1 MLKVVI
7 HSLVPG
13 MIYSLLAM
21 GFALVYNTTKVFHIA
36 AAAVYVFAANVFYW
50 LSQTSA
56 LQLSLP
62 LAALIAIL
70 SSMALSLAM
79 EWLVYRP
86 LHRRGASN
94 NVSLVASIGM
104 MTVIVNLMVLF
115 FDLGSKLFVRPSE
128 NGALITT
135 PQLLELVVGGLVA
148 AAFLLLVQ
156 KTRWGIGLR
165 ALSDDPRLFET
176 LGYKVSRTRTMVFLI
191 SGALLAVASCLSAYD
206 IGVEPGNGF
215 KMLTYAMV
223 AMIVGGT
230 GRYWT
235 CLLGGITL
243 GFLQGVMGST
253 KLSAGWNEGVIF
265 LLLLLFL
272 FLRPQGL
279 AGHKQRTV

>member
-1 MLKVVI
+1 MDWLMRLKI
-7 HSLVPG
+7 LPRISLIIKAR
-13 MIYSLLAM
+13 MM
-21 GFALVYNTTKVFHIA
+21 GAGKPNIK
-36 AAAVYVFAANVFYW
+36 
-50 LSQTSA
+50 LS
-56 LQLSLP
+56 
-62 LAALIAIL
+62 
-70 SSMALSLAM
+70 
-79 EWLVYRP
+79 
-86 LHRRGASN
+86 
-94 NVSLVASIGM
+94 
-104 MTVIVNLMVLF
+104 
-115 FDLGSKLFVRPSE
+115 
-128 NGALITT
+128 
-135 PQLLELVVGGLVA
+135 
-148 AAFLLLVQ
+148 
-156 KTRWGIGLR
+156 R
-165 ALSDDPRLFET
+165 A
-176 LGYKVSRTRTMVFLI
+176 RTMVFLI